1 MSSKFERKYG
11 KYAIKNLSL
20 YLIIA
25 YVIGYVIQIL
35 NTDIYAFL
43 TFNPY
48 WIFRGQIWRI
58 FTWILMP
65 PEELSIFTIIMLLLY
80 YQLGQGLERTWGTYR
95 YNVYMFSGFLFTI
108 VGAFVLYGI
117 MTLLYYTGL
126 MPDSATNE
134 MLLYGITDG
143 GYYFGLIISSCVST
157 VYINMSIFLAY
168 AATYPEEQLLLYF
181 LIPVK
186 IKWFGYLYG
195 AYIIFDI
202 FQAFR
207 YNTRI
212 VAVTL
217 TVLIVLSLLNFLI
230 YWIRGRHGTRINPK
244 QVKRQHE
251 YRQSIKH
258 AKSVNYEGGAR
269 HKCVICGRTEL
280 DDPNLT
286 FRYCSKCS
294 GNKEYCQDHLF
305 THTHN

>member
-35 NTDIYAFL
+35 APNISAFL
-43 TFNPY
+43 SFAPY

-65 PEELSIFTIIMLLLY
+65 PEELGIFTIIMLLLY
-80 YQLGQGLERTWGTYR
+80 YQLGQGLEHTWGTYR

-117 MTLLYYTGL
+117 MMLLYYTNL
-126 MPDSATNE
+126 MPVNVTNE
-134 MLLYGITDG
+134 MLLYGITSP
-143 GYYFGLIISSCVST
+143 GYYFGLIISGCVST

-181 LIPVK
+181 LVPVK

-195 AYIIFDI
+195 AYILFDI
-202 FQAFR
+202 FQAFK

-212 VAVTL
+212 VAIIL
-217 TVLIVLSLLNFLI
+217 TVLIILSLLNFLI
-230 YWIRGRHGTRINPK
+230 YWIRGRHGTRMNPK
-244 QVKRQHE
+244 QVKRRHQ
-251 YRQSIKH
+251 YKQSIRQ
-258 AKSVNYEGGAR
+258 AKPANYEGGAR